1 MHLLPRERDK
11 LLLHSAGSLAQKRL
25 ARGLRLNQTEATAL
39 IALVLQERIRD
50 GEHSVAELMQH
61 GKTLLGRCHVLP
73 GVAELLHEVM
83 VEGCFHDGTFL
94 VTVHQPVC
102 TERGDIEAALYSSF
116 YPSPDASVFER
127 QIEAERAL
135 VKATG
140 KREVLPGAMV
150 TKEGAGA
157 IQLCPNRERVNVK
170 VTNTGDRPIQV
181 GSHYPFLETN
191 AALSFPRLLALGK
204 RLDIAAGTAI
214 RFEPGDSKTVTL
226 VGIGG
231 TKILAGGNNLA
242 SGPLDEFLA
251 TSESKQ
257 ALVKRIEAAGFSNE
271 PIPEMADDSNPPPP
285 FELSRDAYAALY
297 GPTVGD
303 KVRLADSPLWLE
315 VEKDYTV
322 YGDELKFGG
331 GKVIR
336 DGMGQASGRS
346 DKAVLDVVVINALIV
361 DWCGI
366 VKADIGIRGGH
377 IVGIGKAGNPAIMDG
392 VDPNLVVGSCTEV
405 IAGEKYIVT
414 AGAID
419 AHVHYICP
427 DLHEEALA
435 TGITTLIGGGTGPT
449 AGTSATTCTPGQDQ
463 LKNMMIAT
471 DNVPLNF
478 AFTGKGNDSGL
489 AGLEDQIKAGCAG
502 LKIHEDWGATP
513 AVIDACLTVCDKY
526 DVQCNI
532 HTDTLNESCF
542 VEGTLAAFKGRTI
555 HTYHS
560 EGAGGGHAPDIIRVC
575 GETNVLPSS
584 TNPTRPYAKNT
595 LDEHL
600 DMLMVCHHLSKDI
613 VEDVAFADSR
623 IRAETVAAED
633 VLQDSGAISMISSDS
648 QAMGRIGEVV
658 SRTWRT
664 ASKMAGL
671 IGPLRVPEGGVRG
684 EGGFRVPHPSE
695 AVSDNLRIK
704 RYVAKYTIN
713 PALVHGCSHLIGSI
727 EPGKLADLV
736 FYLPSKFG
744 VCPEFVLKGG
754 QVAWAQMGDANASI
768 PTVQPIYG
776 RGMHGANANAAP
788 HNSVLFV
795 SQLSVKHDI
804 VKRYGVTKRVEP
816 VKGCRKVSKKDM
828 KLNTHTPDL
837 KVDPETYE
845 VTDAGILLTVPPAE
859 ELPLTQSLH
868 LF

>member
-11 LLLHSAGSLAQKRL
+11 LLLHHAGSLAQKRL
-25 ARGLRLNQTEATAL
+25 ARGVRLNQTEATAL
-39 IALVLQERIRD
+39 IATVLQERIRD

-83 VEGCFHDGTFL
+83 VEGTFLDGTFL

-102 TERGDIEAALYSSF
+102 TETGDIHAALYSSF
-116 YPSPDASVFER
+116 YPAPDPSVFLVDAAAAK
-127 QIEAERAL
+127 QSAL
-135 VKATG
+135 VKA
-140 KREVLPGAMV
+140 EDVLPGALV
-150 TKEGAGA
+150 TKRGAKP
-157 IQLCPNRERVNVK
+157 IQLCPERKRVAVK

-181 GSHYPFLETN
+181 GSHYLFLETN

-226 VGIGG
+226 VQVGG

-242 SGPLDEFLA
+242 SGPLDEYLA
-251 TSESKQ
+251 TAEAQ
-257 ALVKRIEAAGFSNE
+257 TALVKRIEAAGFANE
-271 PIPEMADDSNPPPP
+271 PVPDMEDDIVAPAP

-303 KVRLADSPLWLE
+303 KVRLADSPLWLQ

-336 DGMGQASGRS
+336 DGMGQASGRADS
-346 DKAVLDVVVINALIV
+346 AVLDIVVINALIV
-361 DWCGI
+361 DWWGI
-366 VKADIGIRGGH
+366 VKADIGIRNGH

-392 VDPNLVVGSCTEV
+392 VDPNLVIGSCTEV

-435 TGITTLIGGGTGPT
+435 SGITTLIGGGTGPT
-449 AGTSATTCTPGQDQ
+449 AGSSATTCTPGQDQ
-463 LKNMMIAT
+463 LRNMMIAT

-489 AGLEDQIKAGCAG
+489 PGLEDQIRAGCAG

-575 GETNVLPSS
+575 GKQNVLPSS

-658 SRTWRT
+658 ARTWRT

-671 IGPLRVPEGGVRG
+671 VGPLPLDSSCPIEAKVPQ
-684 EGGFRVPHPSE
+684 PSE
-695 AVSDNLRIK
+695 AISDNVRIK

-736 FYLPSKFG
+736 FYLPSNFG
-744 VCPEFVLKGG
+744 IRPEFVLKGG

-776 RGMHGANANAAP
+776 RPMHGANANAAA

-795 SQLSVKHDI
+795 SQVSVKEGI
-804 VKRYGVTKRVEP
+804 VQSYGVRKRVEA
-816 VKGCRKVSKKDM
+816 VKGCREVSKKDM

-845 VTDAGILLTVPPAE
+845 VTDAGRLLTVPAAE
-859 ELPLTQSLH
+859 ELPMTQSLH

>member
-11 LLLHSAGSLAQKRL
+11 LLLHHAGTLAQKRL
-25 ARGLRLNQTEATAL
+25 ARGVRLNQTEATAL
-39 IALVLQERIRD
+39 IATVLHERIRD

-83 VEGCFHDGTFL
+83 VEGTFLDGTFL
-94 VTVHQPVC
+94 VTVHNPVC
-102 TERGDIEAALYSSF
+102 TETGDIHAALYSSF
-116 YPSPDASVFER
+116 FPAPDPSVF
-127 QIEAERAL
+127 QTTPGPAAAASTAIVPADA
-135 VKATG
+135 AH
-140 KREVLPGAMV
+140 VLPGALV
-150 TKEGAGA
+150 TQRDAAA
-157 IQLCPNRERVNVK
+157 IQLCPKRERVVVK

-181 GSHYPFLETN
+181 GSHYPFLEVN
-191 AALSFPRLLALGK
+191 AAMSFPRLLALGK
-204 RLDIAAGTAI
+204 RLDIAPGTAI
-214 RFEPGDSKTVTL
+214 RFEPGDTKSVTL
-226 VGIGG
+226 VQVGG

-242 SGPLDEFLA
+242 AGPLDEFLA
-251 TSESKQ
+251 SADAKA
-257 ALVKRIEAAGFSNE
+257 ALTKRIQAAGFADE
-271 PIPEMADDSNPPPP
+271 PVPDLSGVTPPAPY
-285 FELSRDAYAALY
+285 ELSREAYAALY

-303 KVRLADSPLWLE
+303 RVRLADSPLWLE

-346 DKAVLDVVVINALIV
+346 DAAVLDVVVINALIV
-361 DWCGI
+361 DWWGI
-366 VKADIGIRGGH
+366 VKADIGIRAGH

-392 VDPNLVVGSCTEV
+392 VDPNLVIGSCTEV

-435 TGITTLIGGGTGPT
+435 SGITTLIGGGTGPT
-449 AGTSATTCTPGQDQ
+449 AGSSATTCTPGQDQ
-463 LKNMMIAT
+463 LRSMMIAT
-471 DNVPLNF
+471 DGVPLNF

-489 AGLEDQIKAGCAG
+489 PGLEDQIKAGCAG

-658 SRTWRT
+658 ARTWRT
-664 ASKMAGL
+664 ASKMASL
-671 IGPLRVPEGGVRG
+671 TGPLTETPSSGVPSTSDA
-684 EGGFRVPHPSE
+684 VP
-695 AVSDNLRIK
+695 DNLRIK

-713 PALVHGCSHLIGSI
+713 PALVHGVSHRIGSI
-727 EPGKLADLV
+727 EPGKLADMV
-736 FYLPSKFG
+736 FYLPANFG
-744 VCPEFVLKGG
+744 TRPEFVLKGG

-776 RGMHGANANAAP
+776 RPMHGANANAAP
-788 HNSVLFV
+788 HNSILFV
-795 SQLSVKHDI
+795 SQVSLAQGI
-804 VKRYGVTKRVEP
+804 VQGYGLRKRTEA
-816 VKGCRKVSKKDM
+816 VKGCRSVSKKDM

-845 VTDAGILLTVPPAE
+845 VTDGGRLLTVPPAD
-859 ELPLTQSLH
+859 ELPMTQSVA